1 MKKLDPSALSIYRLR
16 TSIGYGILWLII
28 IIVMVVL
35 MFWLDIDIHRYVYYG
50 LCGLLV
56 ITLYHIL
63 IQTYLSYKYYSYQI
77 NHDEITIE
85 RGFLFK
91 RVEHIPMNR
100 IYNVDYNVGIIMKRY
115 RVKALSISTAAGLH
129 AIPIV
134 RSEEA
139 TEIRKFIKS
148 KMVK

>member
-1 MKKLDPSALSIYRLR
+1 
-16 TSIGYGILWLII
+16 
-28 IIVMVVL
+28 MVIL
-35 MFWLDIDIHRYVYYG
+35 MFWMDIDIHRYVYYG

-115 RVKALSISTAAGLH
+115 SVKALSISTAAGLH